1 MNAQPEL
8 QSTTASAEPSRVA
21 MKLEVVVVPVSD
33 VDRAKAF
40 YEGLGW
46 TLDVDLLVSAD
57 YRVVEFTPTGSPTS
71 IIFGAGVTDAAP
83 GSTRGLQL
91 VVSDIEIARARLVEN
106 GVAVTE
112 VFHDSTGVFHHA
124 GEAARETG
132 PSSDRRSYG
141 SFVSFA
147 DPDGNE
153 WIVQEVTARIPGRI
167 VQTRYDS
174 PEELAVALRSAAAA
188 HGAHEERI
196 GHEDANWPDWYAEH
210 MVRAA
215 AGQALPE

>member
-21 MKLEVVVVPVSD
+21 MKFEVVVVPVSD
-33 VDRAKAF
+33 VDRATAF

-141 SFVSFA
+141 SFVSLA

-153 WIVQEVTARIPGRI
+153 WIVRATCVRHRWRTGVLAPNPGI
-167 VQTRYDS
+167 
-174 PEELAVALRSAAAA
+174 SAAINTRLGSSPLMARSC
-188 HGAHEERI
+188 GALVSH
-196 GHEDANWPDWYAEH
+196 H
-210 MVRAA
+210 
-215 AGQALPE
+215 ALPPGSAASSNA